1 MDIEGYYYSVIPYFL
16 YLKVKNEKKYLNNM
30 IHLYGIIIGMLL
42 TALVAVVGTFQMLKQ
57 LNDER
62 ETTQEGQ

>member
-1 MDIEGYYYSVIPYFL
+1 
-16 YLKVKNEKKYLNNM
+16 M
-30 IHLYGIIIGMLL
+30 IYLYGIITGMIL

-57 LNDER
+57 LNDEG